1 MSINILLKLLYI
13 AVFLIVFFYVNF
25 IHLHCMQ
32 NKNANK
38 LLETEMEWKPFQ
50 HQGQQHNWRL
60 CVNAENPVNLTLTT

>member
-38 LLETEMEWKPFQ
+38 LLETEME
-50 HQGQQHNWRL
+50 
-60 CVNAENPVNLTLTT
+60 